1 MRVLITGVA
10 GFLGSHLADRFL
22 SEGHEVMGMDNFLT
36 GKADNIGHLMGNEQ
50 FNFIRHD
57 VTEFI
62 YVQGALDG
70 VLHLASPASPID
82 YLKLPIQTLKVG
94 SLGTHKALGLS
105 LEKNARFLL
114 ASTSEVYGDPQVHPQ
129 KEDYWGHVNPTGPR
143 GVYDEAKRFAEALTM
158 AYHRYHGLDVRIA
171 RIFNTYGPRMRL
183 DDGRVI
189 SNFLVQ
195 AIQGKPLTIYG
206 DGTQT
211 RSFCYID
218 DMLDGLYQLFMSDR
232 TDPINLGNP
241 DEFSILELVDILQRV
256 VGHDLEVTHESLPE
270 DDPQVRQPDI
280 TTAKEVLD
288 WEPEITLEE
297 GLRRSLPYFQERL
310 GVSS

>member
-22 SEGHEVMGMDNFLT
+22 SEGHEVLGMDNFLT
-36 GKADNIGHLMGNEQ
+36 GTAENIGHLMGNEQ

-158 AYHRYHGLDVRIA
+158 AYHSYHGLDVRIA

-183 DDGRVI
+183 DDGRVV

-195 AIQGKPLTIYG
+195 AIQGKQLTIYG

-218 DMLDGLYQLFMSDR
+218 DMLDGLYQLFMSNR

-241 DEFSILELVDILQRV
+241 AEFSILELIDILQRV
-256 VGHDLEVTHESLPE
+256 VGHDLDVTHESLPE

-280 TTAKEVLD
+280 TAAKEVLD

-310 GVSS
+310 GISS